1 MVERSYQKPVV
12 AHKVA
17 IADILAGRLIE
28 RPNEPS
34 AIVLGDGR
42 ELVRA
47 NVIGLVVDRSD
58 GDLPSLVIDDGT
70 ERILVRPFERIPGLT
85 DAALGN
91 TVLVI
96 GRPRTYGVDRF
107 LVPECVRVLESPR
120 WLELRRKELVR
131 PTMAAEASRES
142 SGLVEEEVVG
152 QKGLLDHIR
161 GLDKG
166 IGADVE
172 EVLQKTK
179 CTQEDLQRLLVRG
192 EVFEVSPGR
201 IKVLE

>member
-12 AHKVA
+12 AYKVA
-17 IADILAGRLIE
+17 IADILAGQWIE
-28 RPNEPS
+28 RQSDPN
-34 AIVLGDGR
+34 AILLGDGR

-70 ERILVRPFERIPGLT
+70 ERVLVRPFERIPGLA
-85 DAALGN
+85 DAALGK

-107 LVPECVRVLESPR
+107 LVPECVRALESPR
-120 WLELRRKELVR
+120 WLELRRKELAR
-131 PTMAAEASRES
+131 PAAMANSAQDKP
-142 SGLVEEEVVG
+142 GLIEEEVVG
-152 QKGLLDHIR
+152 PRGLLGHIR
-161 GLDKG
+161 ELDKG
-166 IGADVE
+166 AGADVE
-172 EVLQKTK
+172 EVLQRSH